1 MFFGG
6 LQDVINGNGHG
17 RKTLAVACARL
28 NPAVR
33 FSLLEIWLRQSS
45 SRQRVKE
52 WSSVVPCLA

>member
-1 MFFGG
+1 MAMEKGE
-6 LQDVINGNGHG
+6 
-17 RKTLAVACARL
+17 TLMVARTGL

-52 WSSVVPCLA
+52 WSSVVP